1 LCYKKSPVFKGIAK
15 MNRNNY
21 TKEFKAGAA
30 RMVLQEKQSAT
41 QVAKNLGVSSGALSK
56 WVRNYKELGVD
67 AFPGKG
73 GINPRDEEIRDLK
86 LALRRTEME
95 RDLLK
100 KTIALFAVV
109 ERKNIRL

>member
-1 LCYKKSPVFKGIAK
+1 MK
-15 MNRNNY
+15 RNSY

-30 RMVLQEKQSAT
+30 KMVLQEKQTAT

-56 WVRNYKELGVD
+56 WIKDYRDLGAS

-73 GINPRDEEIRDLK
+73 AINPRDEEIRNLK

-100 KTIALFAVV
+100 KTIVLFAGA
-109 ERKNIRL
+109 ERKNFGP